1 VIDHHALQL
10 ALRAR
15 ALTLTVAECSGVNL
29 SASGSGFVR
38 ASGSFLTDGFSLG
51 MEVLADNFSD
61 SDNDGYWIVTNVS
74 ATTLTVDGSLNAE
87 SAGANKTLTV
97 GLPSSR
103 AWENIEFEPT
113 TGSPWVEEQLIP
125 AGSRQISVGPE
136 GTLETRLL
144 YSLAVHAVENKGVG
158 APNRYADAL
167 LELFTP
173 RTSITFGSLTAR
185 VRTDTGPY
193 RGQML
198 RRKPGYMTVPVTFP
212 LEVYSQNTI

>member
-38 ASGSFLTDGFSLG
+38 ASGSFLDDGFAVG
-51 MEVLADNFSD
+51 MEVLSDNFTD
-61 SDNDGYWIVTNVS
+61 SDNDGYWIVTAVS
-74 ATTLTVDGSLNAE
+74 ATTLTIDGSLNAE

-97 GLPSSR
+97 GLPSSQ
-103 AWENIEFEPT
+103 AW
-113 TGSPWVEEQLIP
+113 
-125 AGSRQISVGPE
+125 
-136 GTLETRLL
+136 
-144 YSLAVHAVENKGVG
+144 ENKGVG